1 MTSVTVEEQE
11 SVDDQEQEKESEQE
25 QESEG
30 DKEQKSERRDQE
42 QGKEGDQEAGSEM
55 KEKFAGREDGYSYRG
70 PPDPDLA
77 PKVLQAPRLKELEQD
92 QLRDHLEQELN
103 ADELKLFLTLQWYF

>member
-11 SVDDQEQEKESEQE
+11 SLDDQEQEKESE
-25 QESEG
+25 S
-30 DKEQKSERRDQE
+30 DKEQKSERRGQE

-55 KEKFAGREDGYSYRG
+55 KEKFACQEDGYSYRR

-77 PKVLQAPRLKELEQD
+77 PRFSRPHVSRS
-92 QLRDHLEQELN
+92 
-103 ADELKLFLTLQWYF
+103 